1 MTNRFEY
8 NKIYNVKTRGD
19 KMKPIEKLNLM
30 KQRLKNLETSGKN
43 TKSPGVVRALKREI
57 RVLENSISEDHSSN

>member
-1 MTNRFEY
+1 
-8 NKIYNVKTRGD
+8 
-19 KMKPIEKLNLM
+19 MKPIEKLNLM

-57 RVLENSISEDHSSN
+57 RVLENFISEDQSSN